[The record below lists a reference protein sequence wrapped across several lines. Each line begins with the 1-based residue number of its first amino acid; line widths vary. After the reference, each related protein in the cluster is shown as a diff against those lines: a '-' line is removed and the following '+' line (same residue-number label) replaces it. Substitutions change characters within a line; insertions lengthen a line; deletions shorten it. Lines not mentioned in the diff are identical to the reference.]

1 MADKKPTFEDVW
13 ALIHENSKHIKE
25 LRAESKD
32 LQASVNKLSKNLGGL
47 SNKWGSL
54 GEAMTVGES
63 IAIFNNIK
71 GIEVDTLIPSFTYKY
86 EGKEHEVDGLAIG
99 KNMVVAIEAKATL
112 KQKDVETFIKHK
124 LTIFTEL
131 VPAFEG
137 KQIYGA
143 MGFLSASDDV
153 KRFAQEQGLML
164 ILPVDTNKAIVSFSE
179 DFKLRNFHP

>member
-1 MADKKPTFEDVW
+1 
-13 ALIHENSKHIKE
+13 
-25 LRAESKD
+25 
-32 LQASVNKLSKNLGGL
+32 
-47 SNKWGSL
+47 
-54 GEAMTVGES
+54 MTVGES

-86 EGKEHEVDGLAIG
+86 EGEEYEVDGLAIG
-99 KNMVVAIEAKATL
+99 ESMVVAIEAKATL

-131 VPAFEG
+131 VPAFKG

-153 KRFAQEQGLML
+153 KRFAQEQGLDAYPCQL
-164 ILPVDTNKAIVSFSE
+164 TPTKPSSHFLKALSCATSILDVCIDQPHA
-179 DFKLRNFHP
+179 LC

>member
-1 MADKKPTFEDVW
+1 
-13 ALIHENSKHIKE
+13 
-25 LRAESKD
+25 
-32 LQASVNKLSKNLGGL
+32 
-47 SNKWGSL
+47 
-54 GEAMTVGES
+54 MTVGES
-63 IAIFNNIK
+63 IAIFNDIK

-86 EGKEHEVDGLAIG
+86 EGEEYEVDGLAIG

>member
-1 MADKKPTFEDVW
+1 
-13 ALIHENSKHIKE
+13 
-25 LRAESKD
+25 
-32 LQASVNKLSKNLGGL
+32 
-47 SNKWGSL
+47 
-54 GEAMTVGES
+54 MTVGES
-63 IAIFNNIK
+63 IAIFNDIK

-86 EGKEHEVDGLAIG
+86 EGEEYEVDGLAIG

-153 KRFAQEQGLML
+153 KRFGPRAG
-164 ILPVDTNKAIVSFSE
+164 VDAYPAS
-179 DFKLRNFHP
+179 